1 MANRLHDSVLQ
12 TLVVLRR
19 DATDAPQVRYLAR
32 RQERELR
39 RTIDEYRSPYDNSLR
54 AALLSIC
61 GEVEDL
67 YRVEV
72 DAVIRGDAEMD
83 SAGHGLKNSLLAR
96 VEAAGGTATVTS
108 EAGEGTEVAILVSAA
123 S

>member
-1 MANRLHDSVLQ
+1 M
-12 TLVVLRR
+12 
-19 DATDAPQVRYLAR
+19 
-32 RQERELR
+32 
-39 RTIDEYRSPYDNSLR
+39 
-54 AALLSIC
+54 
-61 GEVEDL
+61 
-67 YRVEV
+67 EV
-72 DAVIRGDAEMD
+72 DAVIRGDADAGGAFEAAAAAAQEALANAAKHSGRLRIDLYAELSTTRAEIYVRDTGVGFDAEMD